1 MKKSLLL
8 ILILVIFQIIL
19 LLHCSTLKELASIQK
34 PTVTLDHVQVTGLT
48 FDDISLKFDIAID
61 NPNQLSVNL
70 AGFDY
75 DFLLNDQSFIQGQQS
90 DELSIQAQ
98 SRSIVELPVDL
109 VFKDIY
115 KSYQNLKNLDSTDY
129 QLKVGLLF
137 DLPVL
142 GQTKIPVSMKGRFP
156 LIKIPTLA
164 IESLHLTNLN
174 LFSANLQLN
183 IRLDNPNSM
192 SLLLNK
198 INYKFKVN
206 GIEWI
211 SGLNENPQMIEQNA
225 KSILEIP
232 IRLNFMQIGQTAY
245 NLVSGTSSVNY
256 NLDGFLNFGSS
267 GGLIQN
273 QNVTF
278 NQSGTMPIQR

>member
-34 PTVTLDHVQVTGLT
+34 PTVTLDNVQVTGLT

-183 IRLDNPNSM
+183 IRLDNPNSI

-198 INYKFKVN
+198 INYKFRVN

-211 SGLNENPQMIEQNA
+211 SGLNENPQMIEQNT

>member
-8 ILILVIFQIIL
+8 ILILIIFQIIL

-115 KSYQNLKNLDSTDY
+115 KSYQNLKNLDSSDY

-183 IRLDNPNSM
+183 IRLDNPNSI

-211 SGLNENPQMIEQNA
+211 SGLNENPQTIEQNA
-225 KSILEIP
+225 KSILGIP

>member
-8 ILILVIFQIIL
+8 ILILIIFQIIL

-183 IRLDNPNSM
+183 IRLDNPNSI

-211 SGLNENPQMIEQNA
+211 SGLNENPQTIEQNA
-225 KSILEIP
+225 KSILGIP

>member
-183 IRLDNPNSM
+183 IRLDNPSSM

-198 INYKFKVN
+198 INYQFKVN

-211 SGLNENPQMIEQNA
+211 SGLNENQQMLEQNT
-225 KSILEIP
+225 KSILESP

>member
-1 MKKSLLL
+1 MKKLHLL
-8 ILILVIFQIIL
+8 ILILAVFQIIPL
-19 LLHCSTLKELASIQK
+19 FHCSTLKELTNLQNPK
-34 PTVTLDHVQVTGLT
+34 VTLDQVQVTGLT

-75 DFLLNDQSFIQGQQS
+75 DFLLNDQSFIQGQQA

-98 SRSIVELPVDL
+98 SRSIVELPVNL

-115 KSYQNLKNLDSTDY
+115 QSYQNLKNMDSTDY

-142 GQTKIPVSMKGRFP
+142 GQTKIPVSMKGKFP

-164 IESLHLTNLN
+164 IESLQLTKLN
-174 LFSANLQLN
+174 LFSANLLLN
-183 IRLDNPNSM
+183 IRLDNPNSLG
-192 SLLLNK
+192 LLLNK
-198 INYKFKVN
+198 INYKFTVN

-211 SGLNENPQMIEQNA
+211 SGLNENPQAIERNA
-225 KSILEIP
+225 KSILGIP
-232 IRLNFMQIGQTAY
+232 IQLNFMQIGQTAY
-245 NLVSGTSSVNY
+245 NLVSGSSSVNY
-256 NLDGFLNFGSS
+256 NLDGSLNFGSS

-273 QNVTF
+273 QNITF

>member
-8 ILILVIFQIIL
+8 ILILIIFQIIL

-183 IRLDNPNSM
+183 IRLDNPNSI

-211 SGLNENPQMIEQNA
+211 TGLNENPQTIEQNA
-225 KSILEIP
+225 KSILGIP

>member
-8 ILILVIFQIIL
+8 ILILIIFQIIL

-183 IRLDNPNSM
+183 IRLDNPNSI

-198 INYKFKVN
+198 INYKFKV
-206 GIEWI
+206 
-211 SGLNENPQMIEQNA
+211 
-225 KSILEIP
+225 
-232 IRLNFMQIGQTAY
+232 
-245 NLVSGTSSVNY
+245 
-256 NLDGFLNFGSS
+256 
-267 GGLIQN
+267 
-273 QNVTF
+273 
-278 NQSGTMPIQR
+278 